1 MLASIRESGATFALR
16 GVVFDIK
23 RFALHDGPG
32 TRTTVFLKGCPM
44 HCWWCHNPEGQSARP
59 EIMFHRSRCNGCG
72 DCLEVCAPGALK
84 LAAEGLLIDRHK
96 CTLCGACIQAC
107 PAEALELSGREMT
120 VAEVLAEIEK
130 DGLFYDE
137 SHGGVTFSGGEPL
150 LQPDFL
156 GALLQA
162 CQEEEIHT
170 CLDTTGFAPWEVLER
185 VARHVDLF
193 LYDLKLMD
201 DEQHQRFTGVS
212 NGLILDNLRALS
224 SRESSIIVRLPLIP
238 GVNDGEENIRQTG
251 EFLASLAHSHP
262 LDILPYH
269 RAGIGK
275 YAKLSRTY
283 CLPEI
288 QPPALERSAEIA
300 QMLASFGLEV
310 TIGGD
315 PYGHQRES

>member
-1 MLASIRESGATFALR
+1 MLARIRESGATSALR

-23 RFALHDGPG
+23 KFALHDGPG
-32 TRTTVFLKGCPM
+32 IRTTVFLKGCPM
-44 HCWWCHNPEGQSARP
+44 HCWWCHNPEGQAARP

-72 DCLEVCAPGALK
+72 DCLGVCTPGALK
-84 LAAEGLLIDRHK
+84 LAAEGLLIDRNK
-96 CTLCGACIQAC
+96 CTLCGACVQAC

-137 SHGGVTFSGGEPL
+137 SGGGVTLSGGEPL
-150 LQPDFL
+150 MQPEFL
-156 GALLQA
+156 LHLLRA
-162 CQEEEIHT
+162 CKERGLHT
-170 CLDTTGFAPWEVLER
+170 ALDTSGYTPWAVLER
-185 VARHVDLF
+185 VSNHVDLF

-201 DEQHQRFTGVS
+201 GGRHRRFTGVS
-212 NGLILDNLRALS
+212 SELILSNLRTLS
-224 SRESSIIVRLPLIP
+224 DQGHAIIVRLPLIP

-283 CLPEI
+283 CFPEI